1 MSEWG
6 RALCGNESILLEMR
20 GPCVGCPGVL
30 ILRIETR
37 RMWQICLDTDSDT
50 QPRGCP
56 ATTTCGSRQHV
67 ACPSGTDERGSHTCA
82 RDVRDN
88 TWGPNGTPGIRV
100 GARDTQE
107 IREGHLRRVNDGYP
121 ACHHVSHQPV
131 VIPRT
136 SKRKRRHLHRPTAP
150 VARSSPQPPA
160 NGHGLE
166 LQKAARHGEVIQR
179 PPAWETHMSHARRPR
194 RRAKRARAHRV
205 L

>member
-67 ACPSGTDERGSHTCA
+67 ACPSGTDERGSHMRAGRTGQHLRSEWDTRDTRGCA
-82 RDVRDN
+82 RY
-88 TWGPNGTPGIRV
+88 
-100 GARDTQE
+100 ARDT
-107 IREGHLRRVNDGYP
+107 
-121 ACHHVSHQPV
+121 
-131 VIPRT
+131 
-136 SKRKRRHLHRPTAP
+136 
-150 VARSSPQPPA
+150 
-160 NGHGLE
+160 
-166 LQKAARHGEVIQR
+166 
-179 PPAWETHMSHARRPR
+179 
-194 RRAKRARAHRV
+194 
-205 L
+205 